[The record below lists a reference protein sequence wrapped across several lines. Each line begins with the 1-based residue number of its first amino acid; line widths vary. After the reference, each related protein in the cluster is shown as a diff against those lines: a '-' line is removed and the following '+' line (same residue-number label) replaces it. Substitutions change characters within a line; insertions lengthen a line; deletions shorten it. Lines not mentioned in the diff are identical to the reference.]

1 CQEDLH
7 LGNFAFAGDRLLV
20 LDPASCRSLKD
31 DTDKKENLGLL
42 LAQWPLESWPLVV
55 AAICEYFPEFTVEE
69 VEVCGRRRWKKRL
82 QDFLEKIY
90 RECSYVR
97 YWSVNLGAL
106 QRLEIRARRQFC
118 SPQMTQVL
126 ESLSCPPTDR
136 EYL

>member
-1 CQEDLH
+1 KDALDVAMAPAKEKILRQLLALLQSLYTSNVCQEDLH

-97 YWSVNLGAL
+97 YW
-106 QRLEIRARRQFC
+106 
-118 SPQMTQVL
+118 
-126 ESLSCPPTDR
+126 
-136 EYL
+136 